1 MPQARSRAPHRPRLG
16 ERTRSGRAGRGT
28 NARPSVSRILL
39 LGRRIPIDH
48 ARSIALGRASAP
60 VPGWETHRSR
70 GSTDPRTLRHLGGVH
85 GLQLCVAPIRVF
97 QRCDADALTFE
108 AEAEERHGWTEERS
122 TSIEI
127 SPPEAG
133 VLSVD
138 LPSGSRIV
146 PRSEEHTSEL

>member
-1 MPQARSRAPHRPRLG
+1 MPQACSRAPHRPRLG

-28 NARPSVSRILL
+28 NARPSVSRIPL

-48 ARSIALGRASAP
+48 ARSIALGRA
-60 VPGWETHRSR
+60 
-70 GSTDPRTLRHLGGVH
+70 TDPRTLRHLGGVH

-138 LPSGSRIV
+138 LPSVSRIV
-146 PRSEEHTSEL
+146 PAALAASARFFGG